1 MKRLH
6 IALLVLAGALAG
18 AIVMNVAQKSRTVA
32 PAPVAALSQVPSQ
45 AAAEPIPAPPETPPA
60 EAAAAPAPEP
70 EKPSPLAKKEAAPR
84 PRPARSASPAS
95 NPEPVAV
102 ARYAPPIPPAPAAP
116 EVSAPV
122 PEPPQETPAPSSAPA
137 RPTPENAT
145 PAATPIAPPPPNQ
158 VTLKAGMLMPVRLVD
173 GLSSERNKP
182 GDVFTATLDK
192 ELAADGF
199 VIAER
204 GARVEGRVAASD
216 RGGKVKGVATL
227 TVQLTRLHTSDG
239 QAVAVATD
247 GFEKRAEPSHGED
260 AAKIGAGAVVGAA
273 IGALAGGG
281 KGAAIGAGV
290 GGGAGA
296 GDVLLT
302 RGKPAT
308 LPSETRISFRLHAPV
323 TITERQ

>member
-18 AIVMNVAQKSRTVA
+18 AIVMNVAQKSRTIAPAPAVARSLATAQAA
-32 PAPVAALSQVPSQ
+32 PAPVLAL
-45 AAAEPIPAPPETPPA
+45 PETPPA
-60 EAAAAPAPEP
+60 AAAAAP
-70 EKPSPLAKKEAAPR
+70 EKPSPVAKKEAAPR
-84 PRPARSASPAS
+84 PRLARSASPAS

-102 ARYAPPIPPAPAAP
+102 AQYAAPIPPVPAAP
-116 EVSAPV
+116 DVLAPV
-122 PEPPQETPAPSSAPA
+122 PEPPQETPAPAVAPA

-145 PAATPIAPPPPNQ
+145 PAATPTAPPSPNQ

-173 GLSSERNKP
+173 GLSSERNNP
-182 GDVFTATLDK
+182 GDIFTATLDK
-192 ELAADGF
+192 ELAVDGF

-227 TVQLTRLHTSDG
+227 TVQLTRLDTSDG
-239 QAVAVATD
+239 QAVAIETD

-296 GDVLLT
+296 SDVLLT

-323 TITERQ
+323 TITERR

>member
-6 IALLVLAGALAG
+6 IALLVLAGALGG

-32 PAPVAALSQVPSQ
+32 PAPVAALSPVPSQ
-45 AAAEPIPAPPETPPA
+45 AAAEPVLALPEPPPA
-60 EAAAAPAPEP
+60 EAAAAPEP
-70 EKPSPLAKKEAAPR
+70 EKPSPVAKEETAPR
-84 PRPARSASPAS
+84 PRPARSASRAR

-102 ARYAPPIPPAPAAP
+102 AQYAPPIPPVPAAP
-116 EVSAPV
+116 DVSAPV
-122 PEPPQETPAPSSAPA
+122 PEPPQETPAPASAPA

-158 VTLKAGMLMPVRLVD
+158 VTLKAGMLIPVRLVD